1 MASGR
6 AQTGEFGF
14 RLFVAQMINRTH
26 GGPVIAEWEVDELD
40 DATVERYVAMATEL
54 PSMSEGVAKIEARK
68 AEIRRN
74 FLQ

>member
-6 AQTGEFGF
+6 AQSGAFGY
-14 RLFVAQMINRTH
+14 RLFVAQMINRLH

-40 DATVERYVAMATEL
+40 EVTIDRYVAMATEL
-54 PSMSEGVAKIEARK
+54 PAMSEGISKIEARK
-68 AEIRRN
+68 AEIRSK

>member
-6 AQTGEFGF
+6 AQSGEFGY
-14 RLFVAQMINRTH
+14 RLFVAQMINRLH
-26 GGPVIAEWEVDELD
+26 GGAVIAEWEVDELD
-40 DATVERYVAMATEL
+40 NVTIDRYVAMATEL
-54 PSMSEGVAKIEARK
+54 PAMSEGIARVEARK